1 MSSKAWRQ
9 NNPISVVSKRIKKNK
24 STLNMFGKVR
34 TTQKAGFNF
43 ITNAF
48 ICTEKLKMTWERKNS
63 IYANRVQ
70 FECYYS
76 DTI

>member
-1 MSSKAWRQ
+1 
-9 NNPISVVSKRIKKNK
+9 
-24 STLNMFGKVR
+24 MFGKVR